1 MNDARGFIQWLIDNG
16 RETEGSIMPLYA
28 AWRDRP
34 VSEETARLVPAGR
47 SAKCCIDHR
56 YVIAKTDKTFTLYE
70 LRHNAAGGRAVVI
83 ALYADEVALV
93 SDLINHSIRQTKVAS
108 IGELV
113 AETQRLAMQC
123 DAALAEFQ

>member
-1 MNDARGFIQWLIDNG
+1 MV
-16 RETEGSIMPLYA
+16 M
-28 AWRDRP
+28 
-34 VSEETARLVPAGR
+34 
-47 SAKCCIDHR
+47 
-56 YVIAKTDKTFTLYE
+56 
-70 LRHNAAGGRAVVI
+70 

-123 DAALAEFQ
+123 DAALSEFQ